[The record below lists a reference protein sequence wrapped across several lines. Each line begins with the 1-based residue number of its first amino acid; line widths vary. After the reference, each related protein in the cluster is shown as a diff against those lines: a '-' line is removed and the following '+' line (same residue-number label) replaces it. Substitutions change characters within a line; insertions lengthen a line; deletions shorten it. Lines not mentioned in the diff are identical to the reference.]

1 MMSEFWDYSGLEE
14 KCISFLKK
22 RLNEADTA
30 HDFAHTKRVVANAK
44 KLLKTEQADPE
55 TVLAAAWLH
64 DCVTLPK
71 NHPERKKASSLA
83 AESAVQF
90 LREIHF
96 PDEKLEETAHAIEAH
111 SFSAGIKPRTMEA
124 KIVQDA
130 DRLDAL
136 GAIGI
141 ARCFAVSGELNRP
154 IYNTDDPFCETR
166 EPDDTI
172 WTIDHFYAK
181 LFKLPDFMNTES
193 ARAEAEK
200 RAKFMQRYLNQLRN
214 EIISTD

>member
-1 MMSEFWDYSGLEE
+1 MSEFRDYSGLEE

-22 RLNEADTA
+22 QLNEADTA

-44 KLLKTEQADPE
+44 KLLMAELADQE

-71 NHPERKKASSLA
+71 DHPEREKASALA
-83 AESAVQF
+83 AETAVQF
-90 LREIHF
+90 LKEIDF

-124 KIVQDA
+124 KIVQDS

-141 ARCFAVSGELNRP
+141 ARCFVVAGELSRP
-154 IYNTDDPFCETR
+154 IYNPDDPFCETR
-166 EPDDTI
+166 KPDDAG
-172 WTIDHFYAK
+172 WTVDHFYTK
-181 LFKLPDFMNTES
+181 LLKLPDTMNTKS
-193 ARAEAEK
+193 ARAEAKK
-200 RAKFMQRYLNQLRN
+200 RAIYMERYLNQLRN
-214 EIISTD
+214 EIFSTA

>member
-1 MMSEFWDYSGLEE
+1 MSEFGDYSGLEQ

-22 RLNEADTA
+22 QLNEADTA
-30 HDFAHTKRVVANAK
+30 HDFAHTKRVVANVK

-71 NHPERKKASSLA
+71 NHPERKKASAYA
-83 AESAVQF
+83 ANTAVQF
-90 LREIHF
+90 LSTIHF
-96 PDEKLEETAHAIEAH
+96 PTEKMEQSAHAIEAH

-141 ARCFAVSGELNRP
+141 ARCFAVAGELSRP

-166 EPDDTI
+166 NPDDTI
-172 WTIDHFYAK
+172 WTIDHFYTK
-181 LFKLPDFMNTES
+181 LFKLPDTMNTES
-193 ARAEAEK
+193 ARIEAKK
-200 RAKFMQRYLNQLRN
+200 RAIFMELYLNRLRE
-214 EIISTD
+214 EIINTA